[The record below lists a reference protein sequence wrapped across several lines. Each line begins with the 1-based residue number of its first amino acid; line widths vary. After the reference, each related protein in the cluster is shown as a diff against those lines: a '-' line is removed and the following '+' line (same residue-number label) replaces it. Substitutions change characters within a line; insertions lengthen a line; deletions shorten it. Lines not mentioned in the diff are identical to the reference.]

1 MALALGEITGEVGVI
16 TMNNLA
22 KRNCLSSALIEDMF
36 AILDDFETSGVR
48 VVILRAPAGSKVWSA
63 GHDVGD
69 LPKPGRDPLPYGG
82 HFLQLLRRVQDYP
95 DPIIAMIE
103 GGVWG
108 GACNLALS
116 CDILIGCENATF
128 TMTPAKV
135 GIPYNPSGM
144 IHFINVIGIN
154 KVKEMFF
161 TAAPISANDA
171 LNVGILNHLVPAAE
185 LETFTYEIAAK
196 IVQNSSLAIRA
207 LKSALRLLSKG
218 HPLSAETFEMI
229 QAIRRHVYDSQDYE
243 EGIRAL
249 QEKRPPRFQGR

>member
-1 MALALGEITGEVGVI
+1 MALAISEIAGEVGVI

-22 KRNCLSSALIEDMF
+22 KRNCLSAGMIEDIF
-36 AILDDFETSGVR
+36 AILDKFEASGVR

-69 LPKPGRDPLPYGG
+69 LPKPGRDPLPYGS

-103 GGVWG
+103 GSVWG
-108 GACNLALS
+108 GACDLALS
-116 CDILIGCENATF
+116 CDILIGCETVTF

-171 LNVGILNHLVPAAE
+171 LNVGILNHLVPTAE
-185 LETFTYEIAAK
+185 LEAFTYEMAGK
-196 IVQNSSLAIRA
+196 VVQNSSLAVRA

-218 HPLSAETFEMI
+218 HPLDAETFEMI
-229 QAIRRHVYDSQDYE
+229 QAIRRRVYDSQDYE